1 MLGVRSSGCEIPQD
15 VRRLKGSES
24 CLLLCKGKCC
34 VIVIVIVC
42 KCNYGVC
49 SPEWRAS
56 FDCPPRSNAT
66 PMQQQQLMQQQQTWL
81 ERAARH
87 THTRVEA
94 GLGEMMEMFGSAWEA
109 AVGVCS

>member
-1 MLGVRSSGCEIPQD
+1 
-15 VRRLKGSES
+15 
-24 CLLLCKGKCC
+24 
-34 VIVIVIVC
+34 
-42 KCNYGVC
+42 
-49 SPEWRAS
+49 
-56 FDCPPRSNAT
+56 
-66 PMQQQQLMQQQQTWL
+66 MQQQQLMQQQQTWL